1 MGNVV
6 EISNLKKYYHSGLR
20 GVLVNALDGVSF
32 SVKRGEVFGLL
43 GPNGAGKSTA
53 IKIILGLLR
62 QNSGQCLVFGE
73 KISPRTKS
81 KIGYLPEAPNF
92 YKFLTAA
99 ELVVFYARMSGMGA
113 KEAEIAAKKSLEAVG
128 LKDALNRNLS
138 TFSKG
143 MLQRAGLAQAIV
155 HNPKLVILDEPNS
168 GLDPVGM
175 NDMAE
180 MVLRL
185 KREGRTVLIC
195 SHMLREVE
203 RLCDSVAILYKGSV
217 AACGNLREL
226 LSDSESVSFKAKNPP
241 PEFLQSVRDS
251 AEKFGVELEAETSAG
266 SLADFFNKIILERSG
281 K

>member
-1 MGNVV
+1 MDSVV
-6 EISNLKKYYHSGLR
+6 KITNLKKYYHSGLR

-53 IKIILGLLR
+53 IKIILGLIK
-62 QNSGQCLVFGE
+62 QNAGECLIFGE
-73 KISPRTKS
+73 KISSKTKS

-92 YKFLTAA
+92 YKFLTAL
-99 ELVVFYARMSGMGA
+99 ELVEFYAKLSGMSA
-113 KEAEIAAKKSLEAVG
+113 KVANAVAKNALEIVG

-155 HNPKLVILDEPNS
+155 HNPELVILDEPNS
-168 GLDPVGM
+168 GLDPLGM
-175 NDMAE
+175 NDMAN
-180 MVLRL
+180 MILRL
-185 KREGRTVLIC
+185 KEEGKTILIC

-217 AACGNLREL
+217 AACGSLNDL
-226 LSDSESVSFKAKNPP
+226 LADSGNISINAKNPNS
-241 PEFLQSVRDS
+241 EFLL
-251 AEKFGVELEAETSAG
+251 GVENLAKNCGVEIDEKSSG
-266 SLADFFNKIILERSG
+266 SLAEYFNKIILERNG

>member
-1 MGNVV
+1 MESVV

-20 GVLVNALDGVSF
+20 GVLVNALDGISF

-53 IKIILGLLR
+53 IKIILGLFR

-73 KISPRTKS
+73 KISSRTKS

-92 YKFLTAA
+92 YKFLTAL

-113 KEAEIAAKKSLEAVG
+113 KEAEVAAKNSLEVVG

-155 HNPKLVILDEPNS
+155 HNPELVILDEPNS
-168 GLDPVGM
+168 GLDPIGM
-175 NDMAE
+175 NDMAN

-185 KREGRTVLIC
+185 KGEGKTVLIC

-241 PEFLQSVRDS
+241 LEFLESVGKS
-251 AEKFGVELEAETSAG
+251 AEKFGVKLETETSSE
-266 SLADFFNKIILERSG
+266 SLADFFNRIIFERSG
-281 K
+281 R

>member
-1 MGNVV
+1 MESVV

-20 GVLVNALDGVSF
+20 GVLVNALDGISF

-73 KISPRTKS
+73 KISSRTKS

-92 YKFLTAA
+92 YKFLTAL

-113 KEAEIAAKKSLEAVG
+113 NEAEVAAKNSLEVVG

-155 HNPKLVILDEPNS
+155 HNPELVILDEPNS
-168 GLDPVGM
+168 GLDPIGM
-175 NDMAE
+175 NDMAN
-180 MVLRL
+180 MVLCL
-185 KREGRTVLIC
+185 KGEGKTVLIC

-203 RLCDSVAILYKGSV
+203 RLCDSVAILHKGSV
-217 AACGNLREL
+217 AACGNLREI
-226 LSDSESVSFKAKNPP
+226 LSDTESVSFKAKNPP
-241 PEFLQSVRDS
+241 PEFLESVGKS
-251 AEKFGVELEAETSAG
+251 AEKFGVKLETETSSE
-266 SLADFFNKIILERSG
+266 SLADFFNRIILERSG
-281 K
+281 R

>member
-1 MGNVV
+1 MDKIV
-6 EISNLKKYYHSGLR
+6 EISNLKKYYRSGLR
-20 GVLVNALDGVSF
+20 GVLVGALDGVSF
-32 SVKRGEVFGLL
+32 SVRRGEVFGLL

-53 IKIILGLLR
+53 IKIILGLIR

-73 KISPRTKS
+73 KISSRTKS

-92 YKFLTAA
+92 YKFLTAL

-113 KEAEIAAKKSLEAVG
+113 KEAESAARKSLEAVG
-128 LKDALNRNLS
+128 LKDALNRRLS

-143 MLQRAGLAQAIV
+143 MLQRAGLAQAVV
-155 HNPKLVILDEPNS
+155 HNPELVILDEPNS
-168 GLDPVGM
+168 GLDPIGM

-185 KREGRTVLIC
+185 KSEGKTVLIC

-217 AACGNLREL
+217 AACGNLRGL
-226 LSDSESVSFKAKNPP
+226 LADSESVSFKAKNPP
-241 PEFLQSVRDS
+241 PEFLQSVRAS
-251 AEKFGVELEAETSAG
+251 AEKFGVDLAEETSSE
-266 SLADFFNKIILERSG
+266 SLADFFNNIIFERSC

>member
-1 MGNVV
+1 MESVV

-20 GVLVNALDGVSF
+20 GVLVNALDGISF

-73 KISPRTKS
+73 KISSRTKS

-92 YKFLTAA
+92 YKFLTAL

-113 KEAEIAAKKSLEAVG
+113 NEAEAAAKNSLEVVG

-155 HNPKLVILDEPNS
+155 HNPELVILDEPNS
-168 GLDPVGM
+168 GLDPIGM
-175 NDMAE
+175 NDMAN

-185 KREGRTVLIC
+185 KGEGKTVLIC

-203 RLCDSVAILYKGSV
+203 RLCDSVAILHKGSV

-226 LSDSESVSFKAKNPP
+226 LSDTESVSFKAKNPP
-241 PEFLQSVRDS
+241 PEFLESVGKS
-251 AEKFGVELEAETSAG
+251 AEKFGVKLETETFSE
-266 SLADFFNKIILERSG
+266 SLADFFNRIILERSG
-281 K
+281 R

>member
-1 MGNVV
+1 MESVV

-20 GVLVNALDGVSF
+20 GVLVNALDGISF

-73 KISPRTKS
+73 KISSRTKS

-92 YKFLTAA
+92 YKFLTAL

-113 KEAEIAAKKSLEAVG
+113 NEAEVAAKNSLEVVG

-155 HNPKLVILDEPNS
+155 HNPELVILDEPNS
-168 GLDPVGM
+168 GLDPIGM
-175 NDMAE
+175 NDMAN
-180 MVLRL
+180 MVLCL
-185 KREGRTVLIC
+185 KGEGKTVLIC

-203 RLCDSVAILYKGSV
+203 RLCDSVAILHKGSV
-217 AACGNLREL
+217 AACGNLREI
-226 LSDSESVSFKAKNPP
+226 LSDTESVSFKAKNPP
-241 PEFLQSVRDS
+241 PEFLESVGKS
-251 AEKFGVELEAETSAG
+251 AEKFGVKLETETSSE
-266 SLADFFNKIILERSG
+266 SLADFFDRIILERSG
-281 K
+281 R

>member
-1 MGNVV
+1 MESVV

-20 GVLVNALDGVSF
+20 GVLVNALDGISF

-73 KISPRTKS
+73 KISSRTKS

-92 YKFLTAA
+92 YKFLTAL

-113 KEAEIAAKKSLEAVG
+113 NEAEAAAKNSLEVVG

-155 HNPKLVILDEPNS
+155 HNPELVILDEPNS
-168 GLDPVGM
+168 GLDPIGM
-175 NDMAE
+175 NDMAN

-185 KREGRTVLIC
+185 KGEGKTVLIC

-203 RLCDSVAILYKGSV
+203 RLCDSVAILHKGSV

-226 LSDSESVSFKAKNPP
+226 LSDTESVSFKAKNPP
-241 PEFLQSVRDS
+241 PEFLESVGKS
-251 AEKFGVELEAETSAG
+251 AEKFGVKLETETFFE
-266 SLADFFNKIILERSG
+266 SLADFFNRIILERSG
-281 K
+281 R

>member
-1 MGNVV
+1 MENVV
-6 EISNLKKYYHSGLR
+6 EISNLKKYYHCGLR
-20 GVLVNALDGVSF
+20 GVLVSALDGVSF

-155 HNPKLVILDEPNS
+155 HNPELVILDEPNS

-195 SHMLREVE
+195 SHMLR
-203 RLCDSVAILYKGSV
+203 
-217 AACGNLREL
+217 
-226 LSDSESVSFKAKNPP
+226 
-241 PEFLQSVRDS
+241 
-251 AEKFGVELEAETSAG
+251 
-266 SLADFFNKIILERSG
+266 
-281 K
+281 

>member
-1 MGNVV
+1 MESVV

-20 GVLVNALDGVSF
+20 GVLVNALDGISF

-73 KISPRTKS
+73 KISSRTKS

-92 YKFLTAA
+92 YKFLTAL

-113 KEAEIAAKKSLEAVG
+113 NEAEAAAKNSLEVVG

-155 HNPKLVILDEPNS
+155 HNPELVILDEPNS
-168 GLDPVGM
+168 GLDPIGM
-175 NDMAE
+175 NDMAN
-180 MVLRL
+180 MVLCL
-185 KREGRTVLIC
+185 KGEGKTVLIC

-203 RLCDSVAILYKGSV
+203 RLCDSVAILHKGSV
-217 AACGNLREL
+217 AACGNLREI
-226 LSDSESVSFKAKNPP
+226 LSDTESVSFKAKNPP
-241 PEFLQSVRDS
+241 PEFLESVGKS
-251 AEKFGVELEAETSAG
+251 AEKFGVKLETETSSE
-266 SLADFFNKIILERSG
+266 SLADFFNRIILERSG
-281 K
+281 R